1 MMAVKPRTLKCA
13 TLSMSCVLVIVAD
26 IERLAPRCAVLRC
39 LCTKKSPSLLGTTG
53 RRLYVVDTKSS

>member
-53 RRLYVVDTKSS
+53 RRL